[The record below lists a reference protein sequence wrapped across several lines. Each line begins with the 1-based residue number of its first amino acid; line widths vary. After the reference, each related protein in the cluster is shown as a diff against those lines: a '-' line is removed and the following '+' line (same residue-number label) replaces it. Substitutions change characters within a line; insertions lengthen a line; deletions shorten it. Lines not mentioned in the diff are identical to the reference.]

1 MADSGPSEL
10 DQLRR
15 EKARLIAL
23 LETHGIAW
31 RSTGPC
37 PPHRVERSSQANDR
51 RIVSHPHRAMA
62 GY

>member
-23 LETHGIAW
+23 LETHGIVW
-31 RSTGPC
+31 RSTGPS

-51 RIVSHPHRAMA
+51 RISS
-62 GY
+62 GGG